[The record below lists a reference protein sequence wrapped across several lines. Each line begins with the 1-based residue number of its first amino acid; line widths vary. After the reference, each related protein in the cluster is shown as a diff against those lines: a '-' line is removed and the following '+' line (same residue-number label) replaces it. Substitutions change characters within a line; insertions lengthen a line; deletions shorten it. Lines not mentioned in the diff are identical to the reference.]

1 MFKWD
6 VLRYGEI
13 IINLN
18 LLASI
23 YFHILEKPVIFL
35 PCLPSGEEDEMYT
48 KMVGLPVYSFYM
60 VRRRCRTRRAL
71 S

>member
-35 PCLPSGEEDEMYT
+35 PCFSSGEGDEMYT
-48 KMVGLPVYSFYM
+48 EMVGLPVYSFFYM
-60 VRRRCRTRRAL
+60 VRR
-71 S
+71 